1 MMITILGFPPKTK
14 YQDVKILIKQ
24 ECNIS
29 DFILDN
35 LVNDSTAVGTKKV
48 RIGLTDNAEGYK
60 VMKCLDGYRMPGNY
74 VLKAMPVGK
83 TATNLPTQGAFD
95 THMSY
100 QDHPRN
106 DYSAAPRN
114 DYMGQSNSF
123 NNQPHGSGMH
133 STAPHVARPTHGQ
146 GGHSSQMEINR
157 PSPWATGNN
166 STQWTAGPSMASQV
180 PQNTFG
186 GFNSPQASITSPFG
200 QQHHQ
205 NPVHSRPDMR
215 PGFNQTRTHTE
226 QSYGGYPPKTNVPEV
241 PANSRYRWFRKV
253 GNETQLPKS
262 PSTSPKSYT
271 DEPET
276 LNPSSNPSSPD
287 SPVEDKTDI
296 KDDTVTESTGNN
308 ETDPSEKKLSKKA
321 RKREEARLRDL
332 SKISS
337 TCRRRLYWW
346 IKRGKTFMEARQLCE
361 TRFKN
366 IPEYA
371 AAKKEKKIEEQQKF
385 LRKLDPEQ
393 QARAER
399 FVNLINKAEK
409 TGKYICVRVTDT
421 ETPMSDEQLNQLQ
434 DKVLELVEEE
444 QGNVPSICGCTA
456 RYGTLKLAFTT
467 EESVEWLE
475 KHLPD
480 LHLWEGASLGLINI
494 KDKRPAIGVAYIP
507 DPTLDQN
514 SIIKML
520 KEENPLIDFSN
531 WWISSIK
538 ADGSNGFSVTF
549 AVDQDSV
556 PALLE
561 NNCFIHIAR
570 RKIKMRIKTK
580 RVTGPKP
587 TKHFG
592 PKGPSQISPELM
604 DQWYSTPL
612 EQWYPGLMGGVV
624 TGPIPQPMGPMGEMG
639 QEPTNFYS
647 FDQYYAPSSWQ
658 PQNFGGGKKNKAY
671 DRWNDNRPRNKNGPR
686 GSSNNS
692 GSGKFGGPSQQNKH
706 KGQQNKPR
714 SQGGPNYIKPGT
726 YIRPGSNKP
735 KQNNKSGN
743 NNRPGQNNKPGNTN
757 NNPGQNSRPGN
768 TNSAPADMGQR
779 LNLQPRQETR
789 HALRSIETVD
799 TNTASRAP
807 IHSRYPPSQ
816 PYQQE
821 KSVTI
826 MKDNFQ
832 GPTPYNISNPG
843 AQTGSGGQQY
853 PTTAPSSSPW
863 QSQEYEKRHGFSPRR
878 DTIAHGGRSVER
890 RPSPPARR
898 ISPPGRRVSPHARKF
913 SPAGKRPSPDRHVL
927 THHTASHSHH
937 PGRRD
942 SPHKRPSPMRR
953 LVSPPR
959 RTSPGRRPSPG
970 RRDSPQR
977 MSRYSPERHH
987 SDKLDKFTQDKL
999 KQVRPAYEPSS
1010 HRSSP
1015 PSPTEK
1021 LAAKR
1026 SCLIKRHSPSPQD
1039 APNIRRAAHLQDP
1052 YQRSYPKLLLNFA
1065 TKEEPEIQ
1073 LHRDDLRKADQTDSR
1088 IERVA
1093 RMLIHVQRNPQVN
1106 TRKPHPQREDYDQVR
1121 RPREHEERM
1130 HPDEYHRRREPSPR
1144 RDSRKDDAANPI
1156 IDKDFEDIYKR
1167 ALQFKKKAEELRRLG
1182 SKKRDDYVED
1192 EARSYHSE
1200 REREDR
1206 SQRYEDRHRYREEE
1220 LLRHREREER
1230 PRDDRPRDDRPRDD
1244 RPRDDRPRDDRPRDD
1259 RPRDDRLR
1267 DDRPRDDRS
1276 RDDRPRDDRSRD
1288 DGPRDDRQRDDRP
1301 RHDPRPDDMRRPEF
1315 RPREEYS
1322 KQPDREQD
1330 RRFTVNPAIRVKRDK
1345 AIEEICKKLL
1355 DKHPQYQPAKE
1366 EYRARIME
1374 ELQLAIAR
1382 IVFDMFGDSDVAF
1395 IEIIIKFQAKY
1406 SYKDEEKILQD
1417 VMSSLPSHYRASKR
1431 QAPEPAEVPA
1441 KIARRSASPSIKTEP
1456 DARPKLSQSRWNVD
1470 MLPPELV
1477 TMPMLSMQPGMATV
1491 LPPGVVPMM
1500 VPAPFMHPYKPVS
1513 PTPVFA
1519 PEPEQLQY
1527 QEQASSSDD
1536 DMHKLYLCK
1545 DDFDQISA
1553 HQADLLK
1560 EFLIT
1565 QMIKETQIS
1574 QGWAPDFT
1582 LKGLQN
1588 TYRYEILTKDDITR
1602 DWLINLDFSQF
1613 EPFHVLAY
1621 TKEEL
1626 WYQRAAVWL
1635 PGHSRSRNIE
1645 PLDKLKLQNK
1655 KLEGV
1660 NVHSWKYVKK
1670 IVTQKGTRLYV
1681 DMPPASARALEKH
1694 KMMLSYELQ
1703 KVNVFLKSV
1712 AVDKNVFDAG
1722 LKQQST
1728 ITTSQI
1734 SDAIQNSPMPS
1745 LSYDPSLVK
1754 ITLKGCKTLT
1764 LTQARKIK
1772 EVLIYQMFRYH
1783 QQDGSSRTDFI
1794 KYGFFPPNSFGV
1806 IPQNP
1811 ETKKWLLSQH
1821 LGKVNRQ
1828 TIVVQG
1834 GQDEYTRYFRM
1845 TAVVPNEN
1853 YIVPGIVA
1861 ERIKQSNQGVKGI
1874 NFNLWKP
1881 IRATS
1886 EWKKAMFEVDIDL
1899 ESLETLSHMKY
1910 QLDYVDQFNV
1920 THSVYFKS
1928 EHTEQALEEM
1938 IHKYKAE
1945 MSDSYDVANM
1955 DLDSDSGD
1963 DVI

>member
-133 STAPHVARPTHGQ
+133 STAAHVARPTHGQ
-146 GGHSSQMEINR
+146 GGHSGQMEINR

-226 QSYGGYPPKTNVPEV
+226 QTYGGYPPKTNVPEV
-241 PANSRYRWFRKV
+241 
-253 GNETQLPKS
+253 
-262 PSTSPKSYT
+262 
-271 DEPET
+271 
-276 LNPSSNPSSPD
+276 
-287 SPVEDKTDI
+287 
-296 KDDTVTESTGNN
+296 
-308 ETDPSEKKLSKKA
+308 
-321 RKREEARLRDL
+321 
-332 SKISS
+332 
-337 TCRRRLYWW
+337 
-346 IKRGKTFMEARQLCE
+346 
-361 TRFKN
+361 
-366 IPEYA
+366 
-371 AAKKEKKIEEQQKF
+371 
-385 LRKLDPEQ
+385 
-393 QARAER
+393 
-399 FVNLINKAEK
+399 
-409 TGKYICVRVTDT
+409 
-421 ETPMSDEQLNQLQ
+421 
-434 DKVLELVEEE
+434 
-444 QGNVPSICGCTA
+444 
-456 RYGTLKLAFTT
+456 
-467 EESVEWLE
+467 
-475 KHLPD
+475 
-480 LHLWEGASLGLINI
+480 
-494 KDKRPAIGVAYIP
+494 
-507 DPTLDQN
+507 
-514 SIIKML
+514 
-520 KEENPLIDFSN
+520 
-531 WWISSIK
+531 
-538 ADGSNGFSVTF
+538 
-549 AVDQDSV
+549 
-556 PALLE
+556 
-561 NNCFIHIAR
+561 
-570 RKIKMRIKTK
+570 
-580 RVTGPKP
+580 
-587 TKHFG
+587 
-592 PKGPSQISPELM
+592 
-604 DQWYSTPL
+604 
-612 EQWYPGLMGGVV
+612 
-624 TGPIPQPMGPMGEMG
+624 
-639 QEPTNFYS
+639 
-647 FDQYYAPSSWQ
+647 
-658 PQNFGGGKKNKAY
+658 
-671 DRWNDNRPRNKNGPR
+671 
-686 GSSNNS
+686 
-692 GSGKFGGPSQQNKH
+692 
-706 KGQQNKPR
+706 
-714 SQGGPNYIKPGT
+714 
-726 YIRPGSNKP
+726 
-735 KQNNKSGN
+735 
-743 NNRPGQNNKPGNTN
+743 
-757 NNPGQNSRPGN
+757 
-768 TNSAPADMGQR
+768 
-779 LNLQPRQETR
+779 QPRQETR

-807 IHSRYPPSQ
+807 IHARYPPSQ

-843 AQTGSGGQQY
+843 AQAGSGGQQY

-878 DTIAHGGRSVER
+878 ETIAHGGRSVER

-987 SDKLDKFTQDKL
+987 SDKLDKFAQDKL

-1010 HRSSP
+1010 HASNQAMYSGGYRSDVRDSVQYMQGVRQGPRISP
-1015 PSPTEK
+1015 WQRDEPAALKKPDDDRRDLTRMQMGRDRMPDAVVDPKHGITPQRKSRSPVRRE
-1021 LAAKR
+1021 R
-1026 SCLIKRHSPSPQD
+1026 SPLRDRYKRHSPSPRSSHSPRRSWALEKRRSPEIRD
-1039 APNIRRAAHLQDP
+1039 APPPPSWPGQKGREAESFSRTPRTFPEREQDEGPKHVPVWQRPFGKDEDPRDRRPDNNDRRP
-1052 YQRSYPKLLLNFA
+1052 FIEDKVRP
-1065 TKEEPEIQ
+1065 TKEVPVREPVPHPSHSERFVQ
-1073 LHRDDLRKADQTDSR
+1073 REPKFTPRDDYEADRRDAYRRREPSV
-1088 IERVA
+1088 E
-1093 RMLIHVQRNPQVN
+1093 
-1106 TRKPHPQREDYDQVR
+1106 RKPHPQREDYEQVR

-1259 RPRDDRLR
+1259 RSR
-1267 DDRPRDDRS
+1267 DDRP

-1288 DGPRDDRQRDDRP
+1288 DGPRDDRQRDDRPRDDRP

-1322 KQPDREQD
+1322 KQPEREQD

-1441 KIARRSASPSIKTEP
+1441 KVARRSASPSIKTEP

-1928 EHTEQALEEM
+1928 EHTEEALEDM

-1963 DVI
+1963 DVICLD

>member
-133 STAPHVARPTHGQ
+133 STAAHVARPTHGQ
-146 GGHSSQMEINR
+146 GGHSGQMEINR

-226 QSYGGYPPKTNVPEV
+226 QTYGGYPPKTNVPEV
-241 PANSRYRWFRKV
+241 
-253 GNETQLPKS
+253 
-262 PSTSPKSYT
+262 
-271 DEPET
+271 
-276 LNPSSNPSSPD
+276 
-287 SPVEDKTDI
+287 
-296 KDDTVTESTGNN
+296 
-308 ETDPSEKKLSKKA
+308 
-321 RKREEARLRDL
+321 
-332 SKISS
+332 
-337 TCRRRLYWW
+337 
-346 IKRGKTFMEARQLCE
+346 
-361 TRFKN
+361 
-366 IPEYA
+366 
-371 AAKKEKKIEEQQKF
+371 
-385 LRKLDPEQ
+385 
-393 QARAER
+393 
-399 FVNLINKAEK
+399 
-409 TGKYICVRVTDT
+409 
-421 ETPMSDEQLNQLQ
+421 
-434 DKVLELVEEE
+434 
-444 QGNVPSICGCTA
+444 
-456 RYGTLKLAFTT
+456 
-467 EESVEWLE
+467 
-475 KHLPD
+475 
-480 LHLWEGASLGLINI
+480 
-494 KDKRPAIGVAYIP
+494 
-507 DPTLDQN
+507 
-514 SIIKML
+514 
-520 KEENPLIDFSN
+520 
-531 WWISSIK
+531 
-538 ADGSNGFSVTF
+538 
-549 AVDQDSV
+549 
-556 PALLE
+556 
-561 NNCFIHIAR
+561 
-570 RKIKMRIKTK
+570 
-580 RVTGPKP
+580 
-587 TKHFG
+587 
-592 PKGPSQISPELM
+592 
-604 DQWYSTPL
+604 
-612 EQWYPGLMGGVV
+612 
-624 TGPIPQPMGPMGEMG
+624 
-639 QEPTNFYS
+639 
-647 FDQYYAPSSWQ
+647 
-658 PQNFGGGKKNKAY
+658 
-671 DRWNDNRPRNKNGPR
+671 
-686 GSSNNS
+686 
-692 GSGKFGGPSQQNKH
+692 
-706 KGQQNKPR
+706 
-714 SQGGPNYIKPGT
+714 
-726 YIRPGSNKP
+726 
-735 KQNNKSGN
+735 
-743 NNRPGQNNKPGNTN
+743 
-757 NNPGQNSRPGN
+757 
-768 TNSAPADMGQR
+768 
-779 LNLQPRQETR
+779 QPRQETR

-807 IHSRYPPSQ
+807 IHARYPPSQ

-843 AQTGSGGQQY
+843 AQAGSGGQQY

-878 DTIAHGGRSVER
+878 ETIAHGGRSVER

-987 SDKLDKFTQDKL
+987 SDKLDKFAQDKL

-1010 HRSSP
+1010 HASNQAMYSGGYRSDVRDSVQYMQGVRQGPRISP
-1015 PSPTEK
+1015 WQRDEPAALKKPDDDRRDLTRMQMGRDRMPDAVVDPKHGITPQRKSRSPVRRE
-1021 LAAKR
+1021 R
-1026 SCLIKRHSPSPQD
+1026 SPLRDRYKRHSPSPRSSHSPRRSWALEKRRSPEIRD
-1039 APNIRRAAHLQDP
+1039 APPPPSWPGQKGREAESFSRTPRTFPEREQDEGPKHVPVWQRPFGKDEDPRDRRPDNNDRRP
-1052 YQRSYPKLLLNFA
+1052 FIEDKVRP
-1065 TKEEPEIQ
+1065 TKEVPVREPVPHPSHSERFVQ
-1073 LHRDDLRKADQTDSR
+1073 REPKFTPRDDYEADRRDAYRRREPSV
-1088 IERVA
+1088 E
-1093 RMLIHVQRNPQVN
+1093 
-1106 TRKPHPQREDYDQVR
+1106 RKPHPQREDYEQVR

-1259 RPRDDRLR
+1259 RSR
-1267 DDRPRDDRS
+1267 DDRP

-1288 DGPRDDRQRDDRP
+1288 DGPRDDRQRDDRPRDDRP

-1322 KQPDREQD
+1322 KQPEREQD

-1441 KIARRSASPSIKTEP
+1441 KVARRSASPSIKTEK
-1456 DARPKLSQSRWNVD
+1456 RPVLSPKKQRP
-1470 MLPPELV
+1470 LQTILRR
-1477 TMPMLSMQPGMATV
+1477 
-1491 LPPGVVPMM
+1491 
-1500 VPAPFMHPYKPVS
+1500 K
-1513 PTPVFA
+1513 
-1519 PEPEQLQY
+1519 PEQLAKIEQKPSANEPRVTKVEVKKEEEKKPAPAPAPVEPPLQGGHY
-1527 QEQASSSDD
+1527 ELNDRMTKMVETELRDIMIKVWQELPDNPMDEAEALVVDKLRNAAGDHLRNVLGLNVTKRLLNVHNPLYVKVQFSGKPEKQQLGDFLKKYNFIAFKRIEKTVNMFAAQVKSITDFDRICSEKDVRCGEVKVTVNPIYKFTKCPSNLVTSFCDADDNTSDENAEINEKDDKSGAKTNKEKPAESVKSDPSKEKLNKDENVTKVEATVIKTDANLASSKPVANKDDSKPAVKKADTDKPAANKVTNEKPAINKVANEKPAANKADEKPAEQPVTKVPVENKPSVNITKVANKPVVANKPAEKKQVVENKNVKAVPVKNVAKPVARNEIKKPNSNVNNIAKKPTPNTNNSGKKPISTPVKTATKFANKKESKVESDNDELDDQDILALMSEGIVLDECSGSDD
-1536 DMHKLYLCK
+1536 
-1545 DDFDQISA
+1545 
-1553 HQADLLK
+1553 
-1560 EFLIT
+1560 E
-1565 QMIKETQIS
+1565 
-1574 QGWAPDFT
+1574 
-1582 LKGLQN
+1582 
-1588 TYRYEILTKDDITR
+1588 
-1602 DWLINLDFSQF
+1602 
-1613 EPFHVLAY
+1613 
-1621 TKEEL
+1621 
-1626 WYQRAAVWL
+1626 
-1635 PGHSRSRNIE
+1635 
-1645 PLDKLKLQNK
+1645 
-1655 KLEGV
+1655 
-1660 NVHSWKYVKK
+1660 
-1670 IVTQKGTRLYV
+1670 
-1681 DMPPASARALEKH
+1681 
-1694 KMMLSYELQ
+1694 
-1703 KVNVFLKSV
+1703 
-1712 AVDKNVFDAG
+1712 
-1722 LKQQST
+1722 
-1728 ITTSQI
+1728 
-1734 SDAIQNSPMPS
+1734 
-1745 LSYDPSLVK
+1745 
-1754 ITLKGCKTLT
+1754 
-1764 LTQARKIK
+1764 
-1772 EVLIYQMFRYH
+1772 
-1783 QQDGSSRTDFI
+1783 
-1794 KYGFFPPNSFGV
+1794 
-1806 IPQNP
+1806 
-1811 ETKKWLLSQH
+1811 
-1821 LGKVNRQ
+1821 
-1828 TIVVQG
+1828 
-1834 GQDEYTRYFRM
+1834 
-1845 TAVVPNEN
+1845 
-1853 YIVPGIVA
+1853 
-1861 ERIKQSNQGVKGI
+1861 
-1874 NFNLWKP
+1874 
-1881 IRATS
+1881 
-1886 EWKKAMFEVDIDL
+1886 
-1899 ESLETLSHMKY
+1899 
-1910 QLDYVDQFNV
+1910 
-1920 THSVYFKS
+1920 
-1928 EHTEQALEEM
+1928 
-1938 IHKYKAE
+1938 
-1945 MSDSYDVANM
+1945 
-1955 DLDSDSGD
+1955 
-1963 DVI
+1963 